1 VENVLDVL
9 LIVWHVLQ
17 ITNAS
22 IVRMVHFYQEEYAI
36 MLALL
41 VLFQTIKHMNVPHA
55 TLLVKLALIIQA
67 HAQVANQ
74 VKVIFKLLQSLQ
86 NVSNNVLKVHSLKME
101 FVKYVILDALNVL
114 ALLLIALL
122 VLLGFTYTMALVGI
136 IVLV

>member
-1 VENVLDVL
+1 VSDVL

-22 IVRMVHFYQEEYAI
+22 IVRMAHSYQEVFAI

-41 VLFQTIKHMNVPHA
+41 VQFQTIKHMNVPHA
-55 TLLVKLALIIQA
+55 TLRVKLALITQA
-67 HAQVANQ
+67 HVQVVNQ
-74 VKVIFKLLQSLQ
+74 VKVIFKLLQILQ
-86 NVSNNVLKVHSLKME
+86 NVSSNVLKVHSLKME
-101 FVKYVILDALNVL
+101 FVKYAILDALNVL

-122 VLLGFTYTMALVGI
+122 VLLDFSYTMALVGI